1 MTALLDV
8 RTYKLAPG
16 ACDVFDDMVRERSLP
31 MLERFGIR
39 VLAQGPSADGADH
52 YYLIRAFES
61 AAQREQQLEAFY
73 GSDEWREKHRDAFL
87 ALIEGY
93 HTVAIELTPR
103 VRAALTW
110 AARAHEGRRR

>member
-8 RTYKLAPG
+8 RTYKLTSG
-16 ACDVFDDMVRERSLP
+16 TCDAFDEMARERSLP

-39 VLAQGPSADGADH
+39 VLAHGPSADGDDH

-61 AAQREQQLEAFY
+61 AAEREQQLEEFY
-73 GSDEWREKHRDAFL
+73 GSDEWRQNHRDAFL
-87 ALIEGY
+87 ALIDGY

-110 AARAHEGRRR
+110 AARAEEGRRR